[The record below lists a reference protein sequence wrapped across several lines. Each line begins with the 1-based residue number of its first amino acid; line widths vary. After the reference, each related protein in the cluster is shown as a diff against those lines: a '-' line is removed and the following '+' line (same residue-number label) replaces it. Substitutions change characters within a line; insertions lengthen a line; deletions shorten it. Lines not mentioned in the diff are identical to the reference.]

1 MKSIKS
7 VVRAVTGL
15 IFGFLSSLSGNLG
28 STGAIDLFDT
38 RTMLAALEQ
47 MLPPKTFLRDTFFS
61 AVETSNTKYVDIDIM
76 KGKRRLAPFVAP
88 VHEGKVV
95 ERIGWTTNTYQP
107 PYVKPKMVT
116 TAQDFLK
123 RNMGDTIYGAAESAM
138 QRAAAQVGRDLR
150 ELDEIITR
158 REEWMA
164 SQLLQTGQ
172 VRCLGEGIDQTI
184 NFGMDASHIITLSG
198 TDLWSD
204 TTNATPL
211 QDLRAWRRLILKDS
225 GRAATDVVMGT
236 DAIDAFLAHPNVSG
250 KLDTRRI
257 DLGMIDPREMAP
269 GVLYYGRIKDVNV
282 DLWVYDEWYID
293 PATGVETPM
302 IDTKKIIMGDRNART
317 ARHYGAIQDLK
328 ANAAVPRFPKS
339 WEEEDPSQRF
349 IMVQSAPL
357 LALHQVDAFAVVQ
370 VLS

>member
-1 MKSIKS
+1 M
-7 VVRAVTGL
+7 APTL
-15 IFGFLSSLSGNLG
+15 
-28 STGAIDLFDT
+28 DLFET

-61 AVETSNTKYVDIDIM
+61 NVETSNTEYVDIDIV

-88 VHEGKVV
+88 THKGKLV
-95 ERIGWTTNTYQP
+95 ERIGWTTNTYKP

-123 RNMGDTIYGAAESAM
+123 RNLGETIYGSADTAFS
-138 QRAAAQVGRDLR
+138 RAAKQVGKDLR

-164 SQLLQTGQ
+164 AQLLQSGQ
-172 VRCLGEGIDQTI
+172 VRVLGEGVDETIDFQ
-184 NFGMDASHIITLSG
+184 MEASHIITLSG

-204 TTNATPL
+204 QTNSTPIE
-211 QDLRAWRRLILKDS
+211 DLRAWRRLILRDS
-225 GRAATDVVMGT
+225 GRSVTDVVMGA
-236 DAIDAFLAHPNVSG
+236 DAVDAFLDHPDVRG

-257 DLGMIDPREMAP
+257 DLGEIRPSELAQ
-269 GVLYYGRIKDVNV
+269 GVLYYGRIRDVNV

-293 PATGVETPM
+293 PATLVEQPM
-302 IDTKKIIMGDRNART
+302 VAANKIIMGDRTART

-339 WEEEDPSQRF
+339 WEEEDPSVRYL
-349 IMVQSAPL
+349 MLQSAPL
-357 LALHQVDAFAVVQ
+357 LAMHQVDAFVVAQ
-370 VLS
+370 VLA